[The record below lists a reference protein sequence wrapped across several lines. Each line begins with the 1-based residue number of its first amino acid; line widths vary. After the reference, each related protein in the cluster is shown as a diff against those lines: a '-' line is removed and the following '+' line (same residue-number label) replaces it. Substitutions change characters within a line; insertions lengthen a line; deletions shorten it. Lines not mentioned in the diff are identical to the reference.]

1 MENRCPD
8 SVGERADS
16 DDGGFTLIELLVVL
30 LIIGILLA
38 IAIPTFLSVTKGAKG
53 TAAQANLTTALTAAA
68 AYYTDGD
75 QSYLGL
81 DYGPGAAAAGTSSI
95 TQINTGLTFQS
106 GNSSTGV
113 NSVSIATPNSG
124 ALILTAFSNGQSDCW
139 GILDLKANQGTAIFG
154 KSGVGTYYFVVHN
167 SSPTTCTAGTSLS
180 VPSNQITQSGFPS
193 P

>member
-1 MENRCPD
+1 MQYRCPEHP
-8 SVGERADS
+8 GERADG

-68 AYYTDGD
+68 AYFTDGD

-95 TQINTGLTFQS
+95 SQINTGLTFQS
-106 GNSSTGV
+106 GSSSTGV
-113 NSVSIATPNSG
+113 NSVSVATPTST

-139 GILDLKANQGTAIFG
+139 GILDLKSNQASAIFG
-154 KSGVGTYYFVVHN
+154 KAGAGTYYFVVHN
-167 SSPTTCTAGTSLS
+167 SNPTSCTASSSLS
-180 VPSNQITQSGFPS
+180 VPSNQIAQSGFPA